1 MVDWIIGII
10 GTLLYPLFSIIFLCI
25 DGLQAIFYAFAG
37 IGNVSVNTGKGWF
50 ASNALQQT
58 ITSGNSGEA
67 NDTGLVFYL
76 LNHSLVKNMI
86 ISISLLALF
95 LLIIFTVMAFIKN
108 AYAAKQKGW
117 KEIVGNAIKG
127 FGNFILLPVLCL
139 LGVWLANILLQAIN
153 GATSSGGS
161 TQMSRKLFI
170 ACAYNANQFR
180 TGRNDADDW
189 EKLKERAET
198 YTVIGTNQKY
208 DASYIKEGMTTEE
221 LANAV
226 DDIYSTTNI
235 GIWNQIEVGW
245 YYNVGQINYLVL
257 IVGGVF
263 MLQALGTIAYG
274 MIKRIFILIILYIV
288 SPGVCALYPLDE
300 GAAVKSWSGE
310 VKKNVLSAH
319 GAVAG
324 INIFMSIIPLIDQ
337 IQIAGVVGG
346 VAFIGDLIQIFIL
359 TVGLMCVSEFT
370 TLLSNFIGGSDA
382 FASSKGQI
390 TNTGKKMFQGALTG
404 AVAGK
409 FLYNIGSKGIKG
421 LYNTHKERK
430 EENKLKREAD
440 AKFTEQQHSKYKNAL
455 TDDQKSNM
463 TEKQIKDYNKK
474 HEAATKYFSD
484 KRSVEDAN
492 KVLTENKQKIQHS
505 QDMEKEARKTYGRG
519 GYVYNLKTKSYE
531 ANEKG
536 EAYKQK
542 KDAAAIRKADR
553 LAERNKK
560 QEEKKALADEKQAIY
575 DANGYSA
582 AKTKRKE
589 ASRSAR
595 SDVFGVVKDLYSDSK
610 LAGGVK
616 KFTDVFSADSK
627 RKKQEDAVNA
637 AINAQLTDLNA
648 KKLIVEQAKEKAI
661 ENNAWDKDSNAIK
674 KDRMEAGKYNDLV
687 RQANAGTISDADRA
701 ELKAEDNKREAIE
714 NYEKAEAEAQ
724 AVAENLKSILESAG
738 ETLKGDMKKAA
749 EDMGKELKKSLNQN
763 LSSPDIADKL
773 TSHIEKLVK
782 ITKKSDEAMAESLKK
797 LLEEM
802 KKNTKK

>member
-1 MVDWIIGII
+1 MIDWILGIVGMI
-10 GTLLYPLFSIIFLCI
+10 LYPLLSVIFLCI

-37 IGNVSVNTGKGWF
+37 IGTTYVNSGKGWGV
-50 ASNALQQT
+50 SNIFQQP

-67 NDTGLVFYL
+67 DDTGLVFYL
-76 LNHSLVKNMI
+76 LNNSLVRNMI
-86 ISISLLALF
+86 VSISLLALF

-153 GATSSGGS
+153 GATSSGG
-161 TQMSRKLFI
+161 TVQMSRKLFI

-180 TGRNDADDW
+180 NGRSDADDW
-189 EKLKERAET
+189 EKLKERAER
-198 YTVIGTNQKY
+198 YTVIGTNEKY

-245 YYNVGQINYLVL
+245 YYQVWQINYLVL
-257 IVGGVF
+257 IVGGGF
-263 MLQALGTIAYG
+263 MLIALGTMAYG

-319 GAVAG
+319 GAVAA
-324 INIFMSIIPLIDQ
+324 INIFMSIMPLIDQ

-346 VAFIGDLIQIFIL
+346 VAVIGDLTQIFIL
-359 TVGLMCVSEFT
+359 IVGLMCVSEFT

-382 FASSKGQI
+382 FASSKGQLS
-390 TNTGKKMFQGALTG
+390 NAGKKLFTG
-404 AVAGK
+404 AVGAAVIGK
-409 FLYNIGSKGIKG
+409 FAYDVGSKGFKG
-421 LYNTHKERK
+421 VYNTHKARK
-430 EENKLKREAD
+430 EEKEKKREAD
-440 AKFTEQQHSKYKNAL
+440 AQFKEQQHSKYKNAL
-455 TDDQKSNM
+455 TEDQKSSM

-474 HEAATKYFSD
+474 HEASITYFNNKD
-484 KRSVEDAN
+484 KKQVKLADNLKRTEVKN
-492 KVLTENKQKIQHS
+492 K
-505 QDMEKEARKTYGRG
+505 DKEAKRLYGKG
-519 GYVYNLKTKSYE
+519 GYAIDDDGNVSVNLLGHNHASAYNKKQ
-531 ANEKG
+531 
-536 EAYKQK
+536 QK
-542 KDAAAIRKADR
+542 KDAAATAKY
-553 LAERNKK
+553 NK
-560 QEEKKALADEKQAIY
+560 QEEKAKNKQALADEKQAIY
-575 DANGYSA
+575 EAKGYTA
-582 AKTKRKE
+582 AKEKRKE
-589 ASRSAR
+589 AAASGRS
-595 SDVFGVVKDLYSDSK
+595 SVFNVVKDTYNDSK

-616 KFTDVFSADSK
+616 KFTDVFSAGSK

-637 AINAQLTDLNA
+637 AIKAQLTDLNA
-648 KKLIVEQAKEKAI
+648 KKLIVEQAREKA
-661 ENNAWDKDSNAIK
+661 ENL
-674 KDRMEAGKYNDLV
+674 EAVTLDAKGNVTSKFDPMAAGDYNELV
-687 RQANAGTISDADRA
+687 RKANAGDAVASA
-701 ELKAEDNKREAIE
+701 ELVKEDNKREALK
-714 NYEKAEAEAQ
+714 NYEEAETEAQ

-782 ITKKSDEAMAESLKK
+782 ITKKSDEELTDTLKELAK
-797 LLEEM
+797 LM
-802 KKNTKK
+802 KKDKK